1 MVYCMEGIFIPNEI
15 LKVKELTSTEKMV
28 LALYKYYTE
37 QGKNKCC
44 SLTKPQIAE
53 DLGISVDYVKKIKN
67 HLKGLGYIKT
77 DGGIRVIYVGVQG
90 GNRVPIGGEY
100 STHQGVIEY
109 PVGGNRVPTRGVIEY
124 PHKKEKK
131 EKKDKKE
138 EKKGMTNFDLLI
150 DKLPSEYKT
159 QEKID
164 YIKNKYMDRLN
175 ELDLNIG
182 GMFDLCLT
190 RIKSEL
196 NQRYPMKYHIINEE
210 PISDTIDVL

>member
-1 MVYCMEGIFIPNEI
+1 MEGIFIPNEI